1 MQALKTGALIAASV
15 EMGAILAHIPVEGRT
30 ALRGYARDIGLAFQ
44 IVDDIMDVEG
54 DEAVAGKKLQKDSDA
69 GKETFVSLMGLVRAS
84 GLGRPGYRTFGAIWR
99 GGRLAAGNCMLY
111 SGEGSLMAKRIGV
124 YPGTFDPITLGH
136 MDIIER
142 GAKLVDELII
152 GVTTNI
158 AKSPMFNDDERIDM
172 VKREVAAVGNTKIHV
187 VGFNSLLMDFAAA
200 HGANVIIRGIRGVTD
215 FEYEYQLTGMNRQ
228 LNDQIETIF
237 LMADVALQPI
247 ASRLVKEIAQ
257 YGGEIGKFVTPGVRD
272 DVVAR
277 VKALAG

>member
-1 MQALKTGALIAASV
+1 MT
-15 EMGAILAHIPVEGRT
+15 
-30 ALRGYARDIGLAFQ
+30 
-44 IVDDIMDVEG
+44 
-54 DEAVAGKKLQKDSDA
+54 
-69 GKETFVSLMGLVRAS
+69 
-84 GLGRPGYRTFGAIWR
+84 
-99 GGRLAAGNCMLY
+99 
-111 SGEGSLMAKRIGV
+111 KRIGV

-172 VKREVAAVGNTKIHV
+172 VKREVAAVGNAKIHV
-187 VGFNSLLMDFAAA
+187 VGFNSLLMDFAESQ
-200 HGANVIIRGIRGVTD
+200 GANVVIRGIRGVTD

-247 ASRLVKEIAQ
+247 ASRLVKEIAL
-257 YGGEIGKFVTPGVRD
+257 YGGEIGKFVTPAVRA
-272 DVVAR
+272 DVLAR
-277 VKALAG
+277 VKKV